1 MGLSA
6 EVIPDMI
13 RDHLDP
19 FSYREYDLLKNNY
32 SLFIEFTRLKNTH
45 TYYVN
50 FFGGKYK
57 YESTYE
63 VYYSTIAIVSHEII
77 QLVIDS
83 INRFN
88 KSKET
93 KDLLSII
100 ILIYHLIDK
109 NNLNNIFESLDYPE
123 EKVTSYS

>member
-6 EVIPDMI
+6 EIIPDMI

-32 SLFIEFTRLKNTH
+32 SLFVEFTRFKDTR

-57 YESTYE
+57 YESAYE
-63 VYYSTIAIVSHEII
+63 IYYSTVAIVSHEIVQFI
-77 QLVIDS
+77 IDS
-83 INRFN
+83 INKFN
-88 KSKET
+88 RLKEA

-109 NNLNNIFESLDYPE
+109 NNLNNSFESLDYPE
-123 EKVTSYS
+123 EEVTSYS